1 MIVMGVGGLV
11 AVNLF
16 VGGFIIASRS
26 TESQALP
33 VEIEQVTPA
42 PGSVISPQDT
52 VQADL
57 DDSYTGVLI
66 IDGKELPLDQLTIRP
81 SLGQVSFRPGPEL
94 DITRFLPG
102 LHIVRVVYWPQAESR
117 RQSRSFVWRF
127 TSG

>member
-1 MIVMGVGGLV
+1 MGVGGLV

-16 VGGFIIASRS
+16 IGGFIIASRS

-33 VEIEQVTPA
+33 VEIEQVIPA

-57 DDSYTGVLI
+57 DDTYTGVLI
-66 IDGKELPLDQLTIRP
+66 IDGKEMPLDQLTIVP
-81 SLGQVSFRPGPEL
+81 ALGQVSFRPGPGL
-94 DITRFLPG
+94 DITRFSPG